1 MLAVTAGGLLLV
13 TWIATKAVLF
23 FLQEAPILSQ
33 PIGKGMSL
41 HRGATLNWERSMMR
55 QWSWTVELAVTA
67 P

>member
-41 HRGATLNWERSMMR
+41 HRAAKLGMFDDAALVLE
-55 QWSWTVELAVTA
+55 EIA
-67 P
+67 PRG